1 MGGTQGGP
9 GAAAEPEGEQAPPAR
24 GLGPPRRAQDV
35 LPQLR
40 AALLDAQPEVV
51 VVPRTVRCCTLCASH
66 HTTHPWQGVATTTV
80 SSDTPADGKEKTHEA
95 TLRQDTHEEPR
106 TNFSCR

>member
-9 GAAAEPEGEQAPPAR
+9 GAAAEPEGQQAPPAR

-51 VVPRTVRCCTLCASH
+51 VVPRTVRCCTLCASR
-66 HTTHPWQGVATTTV
+66 HTTHTPMAGCCDHHSIIRHAGRWERKDTKQH
-80 SSDTPADGKEKTHEA
+80 SDKTHTKSRA
-95 TLRQDTHEEPR
+95 PT
-106 TNFSCR
+106 SA